1 MASSR
6 EPDFIHLRAR
16 SPYSILEGAITI
28 KALAKW
34 CYDHRMPAI
43 ALTDSNNMCGALEFS
58 DTIKGRGVQ
67 PIIGCTLSVDL
78 GLPGQPGQI
87 RRDPD
92 GTIVLLAQNETG
104 YGHLMALSSSAFL
117 DISATDMPHIL
128 ADILED
134 RSEGVIALTGG
145 YDGALNRLVMQGR
158 FEEAEN
164 WLSKLHTIYGDRLYI
179 ELQRH
184 NESGEAETEKWLLE
198 QAYAR
203 EIAIVATNEPF
214 FEDRAMHSAHDAL
227 LAISEGSYVLEKDR
241 RKITSEHFLK
251 SPEMMAKLFEDLPEA
266 LRSTVEIA
274 TRCAYASPK
283 RAPILPSFGDKD
295 KSEVDILRAQ
305 AHDGLT
311 GRLDMLRSLDAMAED
326 EQAYRD
332 RLDFELDVIA
342 QMGFPGYFLIVSDF
356 IRWAKEQG
364 IPVGPGRGSGAG
376 SVVAWSLLITDL
388 DPLRYGL
395 LFERFLNPER
405 VSMPDFDIDFC
416 QERRGEVI
424 RYVQDKYGK
433 DQVAHIITFGTLQA
447 RAVVRDVGRVLQLPL
462 GQVDR
467 LAKMVPANPANPVT
481 LKQAIAM
488 EPRLREQRDT
498 EPAVRQLLEYALEL
512 EGLYR
517 NASTHAAGV
526 VIGDR
531 PLTELVPLYLDPRSD
546 IPATQFNMKWVEKAG
561 LVKFDFLGLKTLT
574 VIDRAL
580 KYLTAQGRPIDLDR
594 VSVTDER
601 AYEPLAEGASDG
613 VFQLESSGMRDVLR
627 KMKPSNI
634 EELTALIS
642 LYRPG
647 PMKNIDTYI
656 DRKYGRVEIEY
667 PHPMLEGILEET
679 FGIIIYQEQVMQI
692 AQVLSGYSLG
702 EADLLRRAMGKKDQ
716 AEMDRQRSR
725 FIEGAAKNDVG
736 HKLANEI
743 FDLVNE
749 FAGYGFNKSHA
760 AAYAMV
766 SFRTAYLKAHHPV
779 EFLAA
784 TMSLD
789 IANTDKLAQFY
800 TEARRLEL
808 DVVAPDV
815 NQSFEDYEVKDGK
828 ILYALGALKNVGVS
842 AMEHVVKVR
851 EEGGAF
857 TDIYDF
863 VRRIDTRIVNKR
875 ALENLTR
882 AGAFDSLEG
891 NRAMLL
897 ASASDLQ
904 AIGNRA
910 SEERNSAQSSL
921 FGGGSDD
928 DVMEEKALTAAPPW
942 DDVRALD
949 EELSAVGFYL
959 SGHPLESF
967 AETLSNTHTPAA
979 ELQIA
984 FNRGKRSV
992 RVAGVLHKRVE
1003 RMSQRSSKRY
1013 AFLEMSDPSGAFETL
1028 VNAELL
1034 AAKRDIMQPGAL
1046 LDLSLKLEDREGEMK
1061 IYTNSVD
1068 VLGGAG
1074 ASVKAVKK
1082 DTPPRGVTIYI
1093 DSTDAL
1099 GPLKS
1104 RIDSLADAPAR
1115 HYGDMHIIAPL
1126 GDAREYEIK
1135 LSERV
1140 SMDKNFLASLKSV
1153 PGVSRIEAM
1162 ATL

>member
-1 MASSR
+1 MAQR

-16 SPYSILEGAITI
+16 SPYSLLEGAVTL

-43 ALTDSNNMCGALEFS
+43 GLTDSNNMCGALEFS
-58 DTIKGRGVQ
+58 ETLKERGVQ
-67 PIIGCTLSVDL
+67 PIIGCTLSIDL
-78 GLPGQPGQI
+78 ELPGQPGQT

-92 GTIVLLAQNETG
+92 GTLVLLAQNETG
-104 YGHLMALSSSAFL
+104 YGHLMALSSAAYL
-117 DISATDMPHIL
+117 DVSATDMPHIL
-128 ADILED
+128 ASTLEA
-134 RSEGVIALTGG
+134 RSEGVIVLTGG
-145 YDGALNRLVMQGR
+145 YDGALDRFVRQGR
-158 FEEAEN
+158 FEEAQA
-164 WLSKLHTIYGDRLYI
+164 WLSKLASIYGDRLYI

-184 NESGEAETEKWLLE
+184 DEPNEAQTESWLLE
-198 QAYAR
+198 QAYGR
-203 EIAIVATNEPF
+203 GIAIVATNEPF
-214 FEDRAMHSAHDAL
+214 FEDRSMHAAHDAL

-241 RKITSEHFLK
+241 RKVTSEHFLK
-251 SPEMMAKLFEDLPEA
+251 SPEMMVKLFEDLPEA
-266 LRSTVEIA
+266 LNATIDIA

-283 RAPILPSFGDKD
+283 RAPILPGFGDENT
-295 KSEVDILRAQ
+295 SETDILRAQ

-311 GRLDMLRSLDAMAED
+311 ARLDMLRSLDEMSAD
-326 EQAYRD
+326 EPAYRE

-416 QERRGEVI
+416 QERRSEVI
-424 RYVQDKYGK
+424 QYVQRKYGK

-447 RAVVRDVGRVLQLPL
+447 RAVVRDVGRVLQMPL

-481 LKQAIAM
+481 LRQAIAM

-498 EPAVRQLLEYALEL
+498 EPAVRQLLDFALEL

-531 PLTELVPLYLDPRSD
+531 PLTELVPLYRDPRSD

-574 VIDRAL
+574 VIDKAL
-580 KYLTAQGRPIDLDR
+580 KYLAAQGRPIDLDR
-594 VSVTDER
+594 VSVTDKR

-627 KMKPSNI
+627 KMRPGTI

-656 DRKYGRVEIEY
+656 DRKFGRVDIEY
-667 PHPMLEGILEET
+667 PHPMLKDILEET
-679 FGIIIYQEQVMQI
+679 YGIIIYQEQVMQI
-692 AQVLSGYSLG
+692 AQVLSGFSLG

-725 FIEGAAKNDVG
+725 FIEGAAKNDVDRR
-736 HKLANEI
+736 LANEI

-760 AAYAMV
+760 AAYAMI

-784 TMSLD
+784 TMALD

-800 TEARRLEL
+800 AEAKRLEL

-815 NQSFEDYEVKDGK
+815 NQSFADFEVREGK
-828 ILYALGALKNVGVS
+828 ILYALGALKNVGVA
-842 AMEHVVKVR
+842 AMQHVVKVR

-863 VRRIDTRIVNKR
+863 VRRVDTRIVNKR
-875 ALENLTR
+875 ALENLAR
-882 AGAFDSLEG
+882 AGAFDALEG

-897 ASASDLQ
+897 ASAADLQ
-904 AIGNRA
+904 AIGARA
-910 SEERNSAQSSL
+910 SEERSSAQVSL
-921 FGGGSDD
+921 FGGADEQIM
-928 DVMEEKALTAAPPW
+928 VEKELTSAPPW
-942 DDVRALD
+942 DDVRSLD

-959 SGHPLESF
+959 SGHPLEGF
-967 AETLSNTHTPAA
+967 AERLEHSHTLACDLET
-979 ELQIA
+979 A
-984 FNRGKRSV
+984 FKSGKRAV
-992 RVAGVLHKRVE
+992 RMAGVLHKRVE
-1003 RMSQRSSKRY
+1003 RMSQRSSKRF
-1013 AFLEMSDPSGAFETL
+1013 AFLEMSDPSGAYETL
-1028 VNAELL
+1028 VNADLL
-1034 AAKRDIMQPGAL
+1034 TAKRDIMQSGTL
-1046 LDLSLKLEDREGEMK
+1046 LDIAVKIEDRDGEIK
-1061 IYTNSVD
+1061 LYTNSVD
-1068 VLGGAG
+1068 ILSG
-1074 ASVKAVKK
+1074 ASGPAKSK
-1082 DTPPRGVTIYI
+1082 TSEQPPRGVTIYI
-1093 DSTDAL
+1093 DTAEAL
-1099 GPLKS
+1099 SALKS

-1115 HYGDMHIIAPL
+1115 YYGDMHIIAPL
-1126 GDAREYEIK
+1126 GNLREYEIK
-1135 LSERV
+1135 LADRV
-1140 SMDKNFLASLKSV
+1140 SMDKRFLASLKSV
-1153 PGVSRIEAM
+1153 PGVSRIETM
-1162 ATL
+1162 AAL